1 MLLNNCTATTSTKN
15 ISSNSLDNPFINKG
29 FSLIYNDKFY
39 YDKVI
44 SKKIDERSLI
54 IFQKNLKKNTIVK
67 ITNILNNKSIIGT
80 VGSNADYPLFNNAV
94 LSLRIADEIGLNENE
109 PYVEILEVLE
119 DAIFVA
125 KRAKTFEE
133 EKKVAD
139 KAPVNNINISD
150 LNTKQTNTKNE
161 LNKNFSYE
169 IKIADFYFNDTAS
182 LLINRIVK
190 ETLIKDAKIKKIN
203 EKKYRVYAGPFNNIN
218 SLQKS
223 FNDISILEFENI
235 EIIKKMIKLRLITLL
250 LTLLL
255 TANANAAFDVKARTA
270 ILQDYLSGE
279 ILFEKDADK
288 SIYPASM
295 TKIMTAIIAFDL
307 IRSGDLNLDEKFLIS
322 ENAWRLSS
330 AGYSS
335 MFIMVGDEVSVENLL
350 RGIIVAS
357 GNDACVSLAEGIA
370 GTEDEFAVMMTAK
383 AKEIGMDNTNFANSS
398 GINNTEN
405 VSTVR
410 DIMIMSRYLIKEFPE
425 EYKYFAEKEF
435 TWDRT
440 GGDPITQGNRNPLL
454 YKSLGADGIKTG
466 YLAVEKYSLAS
477 SVERNGRR
485 LIAVGSGFNTK
496 NDRSRESAKLLTW
509 GLTNF
514 DLVEITRANTPIE
527 DIGVWL
533 GKKDTVKTYI
543 KNDIYKTIPKAKKR
557 LLKLSLNYNG
567 PIQAPI
573 KKDDI
578 LGKLKLTYNGDLI
591 EEYDL
596 LAYEDVKKLNVFSR
610 LMKSINFLIW
620 GDV

>member
-1 MLLNNCTATTSTKN
+1 
-15 ISSNSLDNPFINKG
+15 
-29 FSLIYNDKFY
+29 
-39 YDKVI
+39 
-44 SKKIDERSLI
+44 
-54 IFQKNLKKNTIVK
+54 
-67 ITNILNNKSIIGT
+67 
-80 VGSNADYPLFNNAV
+80 
-94 LSLRIADEIGLNENE
+94 
-109 PYVEILEVLE
+109 
-119 DAIFVA
+119 
-125 KRAKTFEE
+125 
-133 EKKVAD
+133 
-139 KAPVNNINISD
+139 
-150 LNTKQTNTKNE
+150 
-161 LNKNFSYE
+161 
-169 IKIADFYFNDTAS
+169 
-182 LLINRIVK
+182 
-190 ETLIKDAKIKKIN
+190 
-203 EKKYRVYAGPFNNIN
+203 
-218 SLQKS
+218 
-223 FNDISILEFENI
+223 
-235 EIIKKMIKLRLITLL
+235 MIKSRLITIL

-255 TANANAAFDVKARTA
+255 TTNANAAFDVKARTA

-307 IRSGDLNLDEKFLIS
+307 IRSGDLSLDEKFLVS

-350 RGIIVAS
+350 KGIIVAS
-357 GNDACVSLAEGIA
+357 GNDACVALAEGIA

-383 AKEIGMDNTNFANSS
+383 AKEIGMNNTNFANSS
-398 GINNTEN
+398 GINDTEN
-405 VSTVR
+405 LSTVR
-410 DIMIMSRYLIKEFPE
+410 DIMLMSNYLIKEFPE

-435 TWDRT
+435 TWNRT

-514 DLVEITRANTPIE
+514 DLVEITKANTPIE
-527 DIGVWL
+527 DIDVWL

-557 LLKLSLNYNG
+557 LLKVSLNYNG

-578 LGKLKLTYNGDLI
+578 LGKLKLIFDGELI

>member
-1 MLLNNCTATTSTKN
+1 
-15 ISSNSLDNPFINKG
+15 
-29 FSLIYNDKFY
+29 
-39 YDKVI
+39 
-44 SKKIDERSLI
+44 
-54 IFQKNLKKNTIVK
+54 
-67 ITNILNNKSIIGT
+67 
-80 VGSNADYPLFNNAV
+80 
-94 LSLRIADEIGLNENE
+94 
-109 PYVEILEVLE
+109 
-119 DAIFVA
+119 
-125 KRAKTFEE
+125 
-133 EKKVAD
+133 
-139 KAPVNNINISD
+139 
-150 LNTKQTNTKNE
+150 
-161 LNKNFSYE
+161 
-169 IKIADFYFNDTAS
+169 
-182 LLINRIVK
+182 
-190 ETLIKDAKIKKIN
+190 
-203 EKKYRVYAGPFNNIN
+203 
-218 SLQKS
+218 
-223 FNDISILEFENI
+223 
-235 EIIKKMIKLRLITLL
+235 MIKLRFITIL

-255 TANANAAFDVKARTA
+255 TTNANAAFDVKARTA

-307 IRSGDLNLDEKFLIS
+307 IRSGDLSLDEKFLVS

-350 RGIIVAS
+350 KGIIIAS
-357 GNDACVSLAEGIA
+357 GNDACVALAEGIA

-383 AKEIGMDNTNFANSS
+383 AKEIGMNNTNFANSS
-398 GINNTEN
+398 GINDTEN
-405 VSTVR
+405 LSTVR
-410 DIMIMSRYLIKEFPE
+410 DIMLMSNYLIKEFPE

-435 TWDRT
+435 TWNRT

-514 DLVEITRANTPIE
+514 DLVEITKANTPIE
-527 DIGVWL
+527 DIDVWL

-557 LLKLSLNYNG
+557 LLKVSLNYNG

-578 LGKLKLTYNGDLI
+578 LGQLKLIFDGELI